1 MNSILKSVVSRRALM
16 GGALG
21 GMAAAGLTACGAP
34 SGSEEEPEGA
44 AAPDTGGGL
53 DLTKPEDNLYAFGK
67 IWGTYADKPVYS
79 GYQGVQFARIG
90 VNKLTPLFG
99 YVGCGNMQCKMDENG
114 HLWIRGTEAGY
125 FTDLASG
132 EIIDYWDNPYS
143 GERVDAF
150 PFFNYGLRGSLT
162 QEMPR
167 MSMGGAPD
175 DNTLMNAADARMNE
189 EGVIPFILPFQ
200 KVHDQYLLAWEY
212 AHEYT
217 NPVTPEGWPK
227 ASTGTQD
234 QSLGA
239 LRLLYSRSGARGPE
253 QSLGPLPRRFH
264 AHVAVVAVDAHGSD
278 GGPRRRLCLAACTA
292 SRSRASSTIF
302 PVWCWSAWNGT
313 SRSCLSRKPAG
324 KPASNRAAPGSCF
337 PRRSPGKSRLRG
349 QALPNSRGPAL

>member
-1 MNSILKSVVSRRALM
+1 MFNFSILESVISRRGLM

-21 GMAAAGLTACGAP
+21 GLAAAGLSACGAP
-34 SGSEEEPEGA
+34 GGSREEAAEAGGGA
-44 AAPDTGGGL
+44 AADTGGGL
-53 DLTKPEDNLYAFGK
+53 DLSKPVDNLYAFGK
-67 IWGTYADKPVYS
+67 IWGTYADTPVYS

-132 EIIDYWDNPYS
+132 EIIDHWDNPYS
-143 GERVDAF
+143 GERVEVF

-189 EGVIPFILPFQ
+189 EGVIPFIMPFQ

-227 ASTGTQD
+227 ASTGPKINPSEHFVFYIPAAELED
-234 QSLGA
+234 
-239 LRLLYSRSGARGPE
+239 RSNPSA
-253 QSLGPLPRRFH
+253 RFH
-264 AHVAVVAVDAHGSD
+264 AGFMRTSPWWPWMRMGQTEVKDAAMFGRMHSFKISGELDNIPRVVLERLERDKPELLEPQTGWEAGIE
-278 GGPRRRLCLAACTA
+278 PR
-292 SRSRASSTIF
+292 
-302 PVWCWSAWNGT
+302 GT
-313 SRSCLSRKPAG
+313 WELFSEEVP
-324 KPASNRAAPGSCF
+324 PEV
-337 PRRSPGKSRLRG
+337 
-349 QALPNSRGPAL
+349 

>member
-1 MNSILKSVVSRRALM
+1 MFNYSILESVISRRGLM

-21 GMAAAGLTACGAP
+21 GLAAAGLTACGAP
-34 SGSEEEPEGA
+34 NGSEEEPAAG

-99 YVGCGNMQCKMDENG
+99 YVGCGNMQCKMDDNG

-227 ASTGTQD
+227 ASTGKKINPSEHFVFYIPAAELED
-234 QSLGA
+234 
-239 LRLLYSRSGARGPE
+239 RSNPSA
-253 QSLGPLPRRFH
+253 RFH
-264 AHVAVVAVDAHGSD
+264 AGFMRTSPWWPWMRMGQTEVRDGALFGRMHSFKISGELDNIPRVVLERLERDKPELLEPQTGWEAGIE
-278 GGPRRRLCLAACTA
+278 PR
-292 SRSRASSTIF
+292 
-302 PVWCWSAWNGT
+302 GT
-313 SRSCLSRKPAG
+313 WELFSEEV
-324 KPASNRAAPGSCF
+324 
-337 PRRSPGKSRLRG
+337 PREV
-349 QALPNSRGPAL
+349 

>member
-1 MNSILKSVVSRRALM
+1 MFNHSILESVISRRGLM

-21 GMAAAGLTACGAP
+21 GLAAAALSACGAP
-34 SGSEEEPEGA
+34 GGSGEEAAEAGGGA
-44 AAPDTGGGL
+44 AADTGGGL
-53 DLTKPEDNLYAFGK
+53 DLSKPVDNLYAFGK
-67 IWGTYADKPVYS
+67 IWGTYADTPVYS

-132 EIIDYWDNPYS
+132 EIIDHWDNPYS
-143 GERVDAF
+143 GERVEVF

-189 EGVIPFILPFQ
+189 EGVIPFIMPFQ

-227 ASTGTQD
+227 ASTGPKINPSEHFVFYIPAAELED
-234 QSLGA
+234 
-239 LRLLYSRSGARGPE
+239 RSNPSA
-253 QSLGPLPRRFH
+253 RFH
-264 AHVAVVAVDAHGSD
+264 AGFMRTSPWWPWMRMGQTEVKDAAMFGRMHSFKISGELDNIPRVVLERLERDKPELLEPQTGWEAGIE
-278 GGPRRRLCLAACTA
+278 PR
-292 SRSRASSTIF
+292 
-302 PVWCWSAWNGT
+302 GT
-313 SRSCLSRKPAG
+313 WELFSEEV
-324 KPASNRAAPGSCF
+324 
-337 PRRSPGKSRLRG
+337 PREV
-349 QALPNSRGPAL
+349 

>member
-1 MNSILKSVVSRRALM
+1 MFNFSILESVISRRGLM

-21 GMAAAGLTACGAP
+21 GLAAAGLTACGAP
-34 SGSEEEPEGA
+34 GGGREESAQAGGGPA
-44 AAPDTGGGL
+44 ADTGGGL
-53 DLTKPEDNLYAFGK
+53 DLSKPVDNLYAFGK
-67 IWGTYADKPVYS
+67 IWGTYADTPVYS
-79 GYQGVQFARIG
+79 GYQGVQFSRIG

-132 EIIDYWDNPYS
+132 EIIDHWDNPYS
-143 GERVDAF
+143 GERVEVF

-189 EGVIPFILPFQ
+189 EGVIPFIMPFQ

-227 ASTGTQD
+227 ASTGPKINPSEHFVFYIPAAELED
-234 QSLGA
+234 
-239 LRLLYSRSGARGPE
+239 RSNPSA
-253 QSLGPLPRRFH
+253 RFH
-264 AHVAVVAVDAHGSD
+264 AGFMRTSPWWPWMRMGQTEVKDAAMFGRMHSFKISGELDNIPRVVLERLERDKPELLEPQTGWEAGIE
-278 GGPRRRLCLAACTA
+278 PR
-292 SRSRASSTIF
+292 
-302 PVWCWSAWNGT
+302 GT
-313 SRSCLSRKPAG
+313 WELFSEEVP
-324 KPASNRAAPGSCF
+324 PEV
-337 PRRSPGKSRLRG
+337 
-349 QALPNSRGPAL
+349 